1 MNDLV
6 EPKLIDVVQ
15 DILTVVSGGTVTG
28 TSAPPATE
36 AKQDTIITLLD
47 AQASGTE
54 TQPVSLAT
62 VPLPAGAATETKQQ
76 ALLTELQL
84 KRDGTSTEPVFT
96 TLATQVQTPAMT
108 RTTTSGTTTANA
120 IHISITN
127 VGTAD
132 GTVTGAVLKSKETV
146 HFTVTDRDAK
156 LSAVSFNAT
165 GTEFVITTL
174 QGA

>member
-6 EPKLIDVVQ
+6 EPKMIDVVQ

-54 TQPVSLAT
+54 TQPV
-62 VPLPAGAATETKQQ
+62 
-76 ALLTELQL
+76 
-84 KRDGTSTEPVFT
+84 FT

-132 GTVTGAVLKSKETV
+132 GIVLGAVLKSKETV

>member
-6 EPKLIDVVQ
+6 EPKMIDVVQ

-36 AKQDTIITLLD
+36 AKQ
-47 AQASGTE
+47 E
-54 TQPVSLAT
+54 
-62 VPLPAGAATETKQQ
+62 

>member
-36 AKQDTIITLLD
+36 AKQ
-47 AQASGTE
+47 E
-54 TQPVSLAT
+54 
-62 VPLPAGAATETKQQ
+62 

>member
-6 EPKLIDVVQ
+6 EPKMIDVVQ
-15 DILTVVSGGTVTG
+15 DILTVVSGGTAGG
-28 TSAPPATE
+28 TTTLPAT
-36 AKQDTIITLLD
+36 QIT
-47 AQASGTE
+47 QE
-54 TQPVSLAT
+54 
-62 VPLPAGAATETKQQ
+62 
-76 ALLTELQL
+76 ALLNELQL
-84 KRDGTSTEPVFT
+84 KSDGTSTEPMFT
-96 TLATQVQTPAMT
+96 TCTTQVQTPTMV
-108 RTTTSGTTTANA
+108 RTATSATIPANA

-127 VGTAD
+127 VGIAN
-132 GTVTGAVLKSKETV
+132 GIVLGAVLKSKETV

>member
-47 AQASGTE
+47 AQAS
-54 TQPVSLAT
+54 
-62 VPLPAGAATETKQQ
+62 
-76 ALLTELQL
+76 
-84 KRDGTSTEPVFT
+84 GTSTEPVFT

-174 QGA
+174 QGV

>member
-6 EPKLIDVVQ
+6 EPKMIDVVQ
-15 DILTVVSGGTVTG
+15 DILTAVSGGTDGSTPI
-28 TSAPPATE
+28 PPAT
-36 AKQDTIITLLD
+36 QIT
-47 AQASGTE
+47 QE
-54 TQPVSLAT
+54 
-62 VPLPAGAATETKQQ
+62 

-96 TLATQVQTPAMT
+96 TLATQVQTPTMV
-108 RTTTSGTTTANA
+108 RTATSATIPANA

-127 VGTAD
+127 VGIAD
-132 GTVTGAVLKSKETV
+132 GIVLGAVLKSKETV

>member
-6 EPKLIDVVQ
+6 EPKMIDVLQ

-36 AKQDTIITLLD
+36 AKQ
-47 AQASGTE
+47 E
-54 TQPVSLAT
+54 
-62 VPLPAGAATETKQQ
+62 

>member
-6 EPKLIDVVQ
+6 EPKMIDVVQ
-15 DILTVVSGGTVTG
+15 DILTVVSGGTAGG
-28 TSAPPATE
+28 TTTLPATE
-36 AKQDTIITLLD
+36 T
-47 AQASGTE
+47 
-54 TQPVSLAT
+54 TQ
-62 VPLPAGAATETKQQ
+62 E

-96 TLATQVQTPAMT
+96 TLATQVQTPTMV
-108 RTTTSGTTTANA
+108 RTATSATIPANA

-127 VGTAD
+127 VGIAD
-132 GTVTGAVLKSKETV
+132 GIVLGAVLKSKETV

>member
-36 AKQDTIITLLD
+36 AKQ
-47 AQASGTE
+47 E
-54 TQPVSLAT
+54 
-62 VPLPAGAATETKQQ
+62 

-127 VGTAD
+127 VGIAD
-132 GTVTGAVLKSKETV
+132 GIVLGAVLKSKETV